1 MPLNIKRRKD
11 RGGVYYYSGT
21 IAGHRLRG
29 STGTTDRD
37 EAARVASKIETKHR
51 DSHTD
56 EPQEVLTF
64 PQAVALYLKAE
75 KPAKYLAKIVAYWK
89 DTLVKTMTAGAIKQS
104 AIDLYP
110 DASGATRNRQVITP
124 TLAVINHCAS
134 LELCGFIRM
143 NKGARFKF
151 TAKIKTPI
159 TVAWLDAFCAHARPL
174 TSALALTMFGT
185 ACRINEAIRLE
196 WRDIDFN
203 ERTILIRDSKTRK
216 ERLAHMQDRLLVALA
231 NLPRDDKPFPYS
243 ESQLR
248 RFWDEDIAITAE
260 SIVGF
265 ERLTFHSARHGFAT
279 KMLRDGTDP
288 KTAAEAGGWDD
299 ITLFMETYA
308 HAIGDRRVT
317 DGIFGT
323 KLAPPKI
330 RRRKNNGL

>member
-11 RGGVYYYSGT
+11 RSGVYYYSGT

-51 DSHTD
+51 DSHTA
-56 EPQEVLTF
+56 EPHEVLTF

-75 KPAKYLAKIVAYWK
+75 KPAKYLKKIVAYWK
-89 DTLVKTMTAGAIKQS
+89 DTLVKTMNPGAIKQS

-134 LELCGFIRM
+134 LDLCGY
-143 NKGARFKF
+143 
-151 TAKIKTPI
+151 
-159 TVAWLDAFCAHARPL
+159 
-174 TSALALTMFGT
+174 
-185 ACRINEAIRLE
+185 
-196 WRDIDFN
+196 
-203 ERTILIRDSKTRK
+203 ILIKDRKTRK
-216 ERLAHMQDRLLVALA
+216 ERLAHMQDRVLVALA
-231 NLPRDDKPFPYS
+231 NLSRDEKPFPWS
-243 ESQLR
+243 ESSLR
-248 RFWDEDIAITAE
+248 RFWDEDVATTAQA
-260 SIVGF
+260 VPGF

-279 KMLRDGTDP
+279 KMLRDGKDP

-317 DGIFGT
+317 NDIFGT

>member
-29 STGTTDRD
+29 STGTVER
-37 EAARVASKIETKHR
+37 EAAARFAAKVETEHR
-51 DSHTD
+51 NRHSDD
-56 EPQEVLTF
+56 PQEVLTF
-64 PQAVALYLKAE
+64 PQAVALYLQAE
-75 KPAKYLAKIVAYWK
+75 KPAKYLDKIVAYWK
-89 DTLVKTMTAGAIKQS
+89 DSLVKSMTSGAIIQS
-104 AIDLYP
+104 AIDIYP
-110 DASGATRNRQVITP
+110 NAVGATRNRQVITP
-124 TLAVINHCAS
+124 TLAVINHCAD
-134 LELCGFIRM
+134 LGLCPLIRLK
-143 NKGARFKF
+143 KGSRFKVES
-151 TAKIKTPI
+151 KIKQPV
-159 TVAWLDAFCAHARPL
+159 TVEWLDVFCAHARPM
-174 TSALALTMFGT
+174 TAALATVMFGT
-185 ACRINEAIRLE
+185 ACRISEAHGLD
-196 WRDIDFN
+196 WPDIDFH
-203 ERTILIRDSKTRK
+203 ERTILIRDRKTKK

-248 RFWDEDIAITAE
+248 RFWDQDIARAAE
-260 SIVGF
+260 AVPGF
-265 ERLTFHSARHGFAT
+265 ARLTFHSCRHGFAT
-279 KMLRDGTDP
+279 KMLRDGKDP

-317 DGIFGT
+317 DDIFGT